1 MSAIKLMSPDGDDDL
16 SKLSNDDLLKRL
28 AETFDLTIAC
38 LLNTAALYREAVR
51 RKIDVPQFRAGLLA
65 YIPLI
70 SVGTVAPEAV
80 AAFAGYLSVLKKVTL
95 LPVAEQKR
103 LATGGTV
110 EVAERKADGTF
121 DTRAL
126 PFTAILA
133 TPDRV
138 KLVLGDRC
146 LRSIPEQVAVL
157 TAPVR
162 ATHAASAMGDVRVDK
177 RNKVVRIGKAVAPLA
192 DVVAALKAAG
202 VSW

>member
-1 MSAIKLMSPDGDDDL
+1 MSTLKLLAPDGDNDL
-16 SKLSNDDLLKRL
+16 SQLSNDDLLKRL
-28 AETFDLTIAC
+28 AETFDLTIGC
-38 LLNTAALYREAVR
+38 LMRTAALYREAVR
-51 RKIDVPQFRAGLLA
+51 RKLDVPQFRAGLLA

-70 SVGTVAPEAV
+70 SVGTAAPEAV
-80 AAFAGYLSVLKKVTL
+80 AAFAGYLSILKKITL
-95 LPVAEQKR
+95 LPIAEQRR

-138 KLVLGDRC
+138 RLVLGDRC
-146 LRSIPEQVAVL
+146 LRTIPEQVAIL
-157 TAPVR
+157 TAPARTTPTTTV
-162 ATHAASAMGDVRVDK
+162 MGNVSVSK
-177 RNKVVRIGKAVAPLA
+177 RDKVVRIGKAVAPLA